1 MEDHKITD
9 NGFIP
14 SDEIEETVL
23 PDNDSKKEQAAE
35 DTVAFTALQA
45 AADNGES
52 DTATDNGDITG
63 TSAANGDESTENT
76 DKPSL
81 TAKGAVNTAYDMFAN
96 AGEFFCRVIAG
107 LFMIP
112 GYLIAKG
119 AVFIWK
125 HTALFRD
132 ALFRIIKEIGN
143 FFLSPLFKSKRAL
156 SRTNKQ
162 IKAAKEQGDSK
173 KAARLYGSI
182 AKNAVF
188 GKQGLAVT
196 LFNYAAPII
205 AIVFLMSV
213 VGYATGTSYAIKLSI
228 DGKFVGYVE
237 SEQVFNDAER
247 IMQERITYIGNEK
260 QIKMEPSYTLEM
272 LGDQS
277 CLNKYQLANL
287 MLQMSDTPIE
297 YAYGMYIDGKF
308 YGALVDNT
316 EIIAELDRILD
327 GYRTDSK
334 DEDVA
339 FVKDIT
345 YVPGLYLS
353 DSIVSTE
360 EIKTL
365 INSKKVEASYYTV
378 QDGDSH
384 LGICAKL
391 GLTLD
396 ELEALNPG
404 INDEDYMLRAG
415 DKILKTQEVP
425 FLSVSISRTESYD
438 VDVPYDTEYVA
449 DDTRYQGVET
459 VTQEGEV
466 GTNKITAKVYYVNGE
481 EVKRTIIKTERVKD
495 PVTEII
501 AQGTLPPQSS
511 HYSDASID
519 TGKKYIWPVEN
530 GTFWEW
536 GWWDGG
542 YAGHRGV
549 DIGAPYGS
557 DVYAGASGTVIFAG
571 WDSGGLGYAVMIL
584 HPDGYTTVYAHNSE
598 LFVYAGQEVTQG
610 ECIAA
615 IGETGLAYG
624 CHCHFEVRYGSERLN
639 PRYYLSG
646 LPDLGY

>member
-1 MEDHKITD
+1 MGNLKIPD
-9 NGFIP
+9 YR
-14 SDEIEETVL
+14 DEIEETVI
-23 PDNDSKKEQAAE
+23 PDNDSEKEELRQS
-35 DTVAFTALQA
+35 TAQPES
-45 AADNGES
+45 DNGS
-52 DTATDNGDITG
+52 GQ
-63 TSAANGDESTENT
+63 TEEKSEEEENKKSYVAVVT
-76 DKPSL
+76 DKVFEFLVMAGQYFCHIIADVFSKPAIYVAHG
-81 TAKGAVNTAYDMFAN
+81 AK
-96 AGEFFCRVIAG
+96 
-107 LFMIP
+107 
-112 GYLIAKG
+112 
-119 AVFIWK
+119 FIWK

-132 ALFRIIKEIGN
+132 AVKRTFCEIGS
-143 FFLSPLFKSKRAL
+143 FFFAPLLKSKRVL
-156 SRTNKQ
+156 QRTNKQ
-162 IKAAKEQGDSK
+162 IKAAKEQGDNK
-173 KAARLYGSI
+173 KAAKLYGSI

-213 VGYATGTSYAIKLSI
+213 VGYATGTNYAIKLTV

-260 QIKMEPSYTLEM
+260 KITMEPSYSLEM
-272 LGDQS
+272 LGDQEY
-277 CLNKYQLANL
+277 LTKYQLANKL
-287 MLQMSDTPIE
+287 LEMSDTPIE
-297 YAYGMYIDGKF
+297 YAYGMYIGGKF

-316 EIIAELDRILD
+316 AVEAELEKILD
-327 GYRTDSK
+327 SYRTDAK

-339 FVKDIT
+339 FEKDIE

-353 DSIVSTE
+353 DSIVSSD
-360 EIKTL
+360 EIIKL
-365 INSKKVEASYYTV
+365 VNSKKEEASYYTV
-378 QDGDSH
+378 VDGDSH
-384 LGICAKL
+384 SGICTKLGISM
-391 GLTLD
+391 D

-404 INDEDYMLRAG
+404 IMDDDYVLRAG
-415 DKILKTQEVP
+415 EKLLKTQEVP
-425 FLSVSISRTESYD
+425 LLSVCISRTETYN
-438 VDVPYDTEYVA
+438 VDVPYETEYQD
-449 DDTRYQGVET
+449 DDTRYEGVET
-459 VTQEGEV
+459 VYQEGEK

-481 EVKRTIIKTERVKD
+481 EVKRTIQKTERVKD

-501 AQGTLPPQSS
+501 LQGTLPPQSS
-511 HYSDASID
+511 HYSDASAD
-519 TGKKYIWPVEN
+519 AGKKYIWPVDG

-549 DIGAPYGS
+549 DIGAPYGT
-557 DVYAGASGTVIFAG
+557 DVYAAATGTVIFAG
-571 WDSGGLGYAVMIL
+571 WDNGGLGNCVMIL

-598 LFVYAGQEVTQG
+598 IFVSAGQAVNQG

-615 IGETGLAYG
+615 VGETGLAYG

>member
-1 MEDHKITD
+1 MGNLKIPD
-9 NGFIP
+9 YR
-14 SDEIEETVL
+14 DEIEETVI
-23 PDNDSKKEQAAE
+23 PDNDSEKEELRQS
-35 DTVAFTALQA
+35 TAQPES
-45 AADNGES
+45 DNGS
-52 DTATDNGDITG
+52 GQ
-63 TSAANGDESTENT
+63 TEEKSEEEENKKSYVAVVT
-76 DKPSL
+76 DKVFEFLVMAGQYFCHIIADVFSKPAIYVAHG
-81 TAKGAVNTAYDMFAN
+81 AK
-96 AGEFFCRVIAG
+96 
-107 LFMIP
+107 
-112 GYLIAKG
+112 
-119 AVFIWK
+119 FIWK

-132 ALFRIIKEIGN
+132 AVKRTFCEIGS
-143 FFLSPLFKSKRAL
+143 FFFAPLLKSKRVL
-156 SRTNKQ
+156 QRTNKQ
-162 IKAAKEQGDSK
+162 IKAAKEQGDNK
-173 KAARLYGSI
+173 KAAKLYGSI

-213 VGYATGTSYAIKLSI
+213 VGYATGTNYAIKLTV

-260 QIKMEPSYTLEM
+260 KITMEPSYSLEM
-272 LGDQS
+272 LGGQEY
-277 CLNKYQLANL
+277 LTKYQLANKL
-287 MLQMSDTPIE
+287 LEMSDTPIE
-297 YAYGMYIDGKF
+297 YAYGMYIGGKF

-316 EIIAELDRILD
+316 AVEAELEKILD
-327 GYRTDSK
+327 SYRTDAK

-339 FVKDIT
+339 FEKDIE

-353 DSIVSTE
+353 DSIVSSD
-360 EIKTL
+360 EIIKL
-365 INSKKVEASYYTV
+365 VNAKKEEASYYTV
-378 QDGDSH
+378 VDGDSH
-384 LGICAKL
+384 SGICTKLGISM
-391 GLTLD
+391 D

-404 INDEDYMLRAG
+404 IMDDDYVLRAG
-415 DKILKTQEVP
+415 EKLLKTQEVP
-425 FLSVSISRTESYD
+425 FLSVCISRTEMYN
-438 VDVPYDTEYVA
+438 VDVPYETEYQD
-449 DDTRYQGVET
+449 DDTRYEGVET
-459 VTQEGEV
+459 VYQEGEK

-481 EVKRTIIKTERVKD
+481 EVKRTIQKTERVKD

-501 AQGTLPPQSS
+501 LQGTLPPQSS
-511 HYSDASID
+511 HYSDASAD
-519 TGKKYIWPVEN
+519 AGKKYIWPVDG

-549 DIGAPYGS
+549 DIGAPYGT
-557 DVYAGASGTVIFAG
+557 DVYAAATGTVIFAG
-571 WDSGGLGYAVMIL
+571 WDNGGLGNCVMIL

-598 LFVYAGQEVTQG
+598 IFVSAGQEVNQG

-615 IGETGLAYG
+615 VGETGLAYG

>member
-1 MEDHKITD
+1 MGNLKIPD
-9 NGFIP
+9 YR
-14 SDEIEETVL
+14 DEIEETVI
-23 PDNDSKKEQAAE
+23 PDNDSEKEELRQS
-35 DTVAFTALQA
+35 TAQPES
-45 AADNGES
+45 DNGSGQTEEKSEEEES
-52 DTATDNGDITG
+52 KKSYVAVV
-63 TSAANGDESTENT
+63 T
-76 DKPSL
+76 DKVFEFLVMAGQYFCHIIADVFSKPAIYVAHG
-81 TAKGAVNTAYDMFAN
+81 AK
-96 AGEFFCRVIAG
+96 
-107 LFMIP
+107 
-112 GYLIAKG
+112 
-119 AVFIWK
+119 FIWK

-132 ALFRIIKEIGN
+132 AVKRTFCEIGS
-143 FFLSPLFKSKRAL
+143 FFFAPLLKSKRVL
-156 SRTNKQ
+156 QRTNKQ
-162 IKAAKEQGDSK
+162 IKAAKEQGDNK
-173 KAARLYGSI
+173 KAAKLYGSI

-213 VGYATGTSYAIKLSI
+213 VGYATGTNYAIKLTV

-260 QIKMEPSYTLEM
+260 KITMEPSYSLEM
-272 LGDQS
+272 LGDQEY
-277 CLNKYQLANL
+277 LTKYQLANKL
-287 MLQMSDTPIE
+287 LEMSDTPIE
-297 YAYGMYIDGKF
+297 YAYGMYIGGKF

-316 EIIAELDRILD
+316 AVEEELEKILD
-327 GYRTDSK
+327 SYRTDAK

-339 FVKDIT
+339 FEKDIE

-353 DSIVSTE
+353 DSIVSSD
-360 EIKTL
+360 EIIKL
-365 INSKKVEASYYTV
+365 VNSKKEEASYYTV
-378 QDGDSH
+378 VDGDSH
-384 LGICAKL
+384 SGICTKLGISM
-391 GLTLD
+391 D

-404 INDEDYMLRAG
+404 IMDEDYVLRAG
-415 DKILKTQEVP
+415 EKLLKTQEVP
-425 FLSVSISRTESYD
+425 FLSVCISRTETYN
-438 VDVPYDTEYVA
+438 VDVPYETEYQD
-449 DDTRYQGVET
+449 DDTRYEGVET
-459 VTQEGEV
+459 VYQEGEK

-481 EVKRTIIKTERVKD
+481 EVKRTIQKTERTKD

-501 AQGTLPPQSS
+501 LQGTLPPQSS
-511 HYSDASID
+511 HYSDASAD
-519 TGKKYIWPVEN
+519 AGKKYIWPVDG

-549 DIGAPYGS
+549 DIGAPYGT
-557 DVYAGASGTVIFAG
+557 DVYAAATGTVIFAG
-571 WDSGGLGYAVMIL
+571 WDNGGLGNCVMIL

-598 LFVYAGQEVTQG
+598 IFVSAGQAVNQG

-615 IGETGLAYG
+615 VGETGLAYG

>member
-1 MEDHKITD
+1 MGNLKIPD
-9 NGFIP
+9 YR
-14 SDEIEETVL
+14 DEIEETVI
-23 PDNDSKKEQAAE
+23 PDNDSEKEELRQS
-35 DTVAFTALQA
+35 TAQPES
-45 AADNGES
+45 DNGS
-52 DTATDNGDITG
+52 GQ
-63 TSAANGDESTENT
+63 TEEKSEEEENKKSYVAVVT
-76 DKPSL
+76 DKVFEFLVMAGQYFCHIIADVFSKPAIYVAHG
-81 TAKGAVNTAYDMFAN
+81 AK
-96 AGEFFCRVIAG
+96 
-107 LFMIP
+107 
-112 GYLIAKG
+112 
-119 AVFIWK
+119 FIWK

-132 ALFRIIKEIGN
+132 AVKRTFCEIGS
-143 FFLSPLFKSKRAL
+143 FFFAPLFKSKRVL
-156 SRTNKQ
+156 QRTNKQ
-162 IKAAKEQGDSK
+162 IKAAKEQGDNK
-173 KAARLYGSI
+173 KAAKLYGSI

-213 VGYATGTSYAIKLSI
+213 VGYATGTNYAIKLTV

-260 QIKMEPSYTLEM
+260 KITMEPSYSLEM
-272 LGDQS
+272 LGDQEY
-277 CLNKYQLANL
+277 LTKYQLANKL
-287 MLQMSDTPIE
+287 LEMSDTPIE
-297 YAYGMYIDGKF
+297 YAYGMYIGGKF

-316 EIIAELDRILD
+316 AVEAELEKILD
-327 GYRTDSK
+327 SYRTDAK

-339 FVKDIT
+339 FEKDIE

-353 DSIVSTE
+353 DSIVSSD
-360 EIKTL
+360 EIIKL
-365 INSKKVEASYYTV
+365 VNSKKEEASYYTV
-378 QDGDSH
+378 VDGDSH
-384 LGICAKL
+384 SGICTKLGISM
-391 GLTLD
+391 D

-404 INDEDYMLRAG
+404 IMDDDYVLRAG
-415 DKILKTQEVP
+415 EKLLKTQEVP
-425 FLSVSISRTESYD
+425 FLSVCISRTETYN
-438 VDVPYDTEYVA
+438 VDVPYETEYQD
-449 DDTRYQGVET
+449 DDTRYEGVET
-459 VTQEGEV
+459 VYQEGEK

-481 EVKRTIIKTERVKD
+481 EVKRTIQKTERVKD

-501 AQGTLPPQSS
+501 LQGTLPPQSS
-511 HYSDASID
+511 HYSDASAD
-519 TGKKYIWPVEN
+519 AGKKYIWPVDG

-549 DIGAPYGS
+549 DIGAPYGT
-557 DVYAGASGTVIFAG
+557 DVYAAATGTVIFAG
-571 WDSGGLGYAVMIL
+571 WDNGGLGNCVMIL

-598 LFVYAGQEVTQG
+598 IFVSAGQAVNQG

-615 IGETGLAYG
+615 VGETGLAYG

>member
-1 MEDHKITD
+1 MGNLKIPD
-9 NGFIP
+9 YR
-14 SDEIEETVL
+14 DEIEETVI
-23 PDNDSKKEQAAE
+23 PDNDSEKEELRQS
-35 DTVAFTALQA
+35 TAQPES
-45 AADNGES
+45 DNGSGQTEEKSEEEES
-52 DTATDNGDITG
+52 KKSYVAVV
-63 TSAANGDESTENT
+63 T
-76 DKPSL
+76 DKVFEFLVMAGQYFCHIIADVFSKPAIYVAHG
-81 TAKGAVNTAYDMFAN
+81 AK
-96 AGEFFCRVIAG
+96 
-107 LFMIP
+107 
-112 GYLIAKG
+112 
-119 AVFIWK
+119 FIWK

-132 ALFRIIKEIGN
+132 AVKRTFCEIGS
-143 FFLSPLFKSKRAL
+143 FFFAPLIKSKRVL
-156 SRTNKQ
+156 QRTNKQ
-162 IKAAKEQGDSK
+162 IKAAKEQGDNK
-173 KAARLYGSI
+173 KAAKLYGSI

-213 VGYATGTSYAIKLSI
+213 VGYATGTNYAIKLTV

-260 QIKMEPSYTLEM
+260 KITMEPSYSLEM
-272 LGDQS
+272 LGDQEY
-277 CLNKYQLANL
+277 LTKYQLANKL
-287 MLQMSDTPIE
+287 LEMSDTPIE
-297 YAYGMYIDGKF
+297 YAYGMYIGGKF

-316 EIIAELDRILD
+316 AVEAELEKILD
-327 GYRTDSK
+327 SYRTDAK

-339 FVKDIT
+339 FEKDIE

-353 DSIVSTE
+353 DSIVSSD
-360 EIKTL
+360 EIIKL
-365 INSKKVEASYYTV
+365 VNSKKEEASYYTV
-378 QDGDSH
+378 VDGDSH
-384 LGICAKL
+384 SGICTKLGISM
-391 GLTLD
+391 D

-404 INDEDYMLRAG
+404 IMDDDYVLRSG
-415 DKILKTQEVP
+415 EKLLKTQEVP
-425 FLSVSISRTESYD
+425 FLSVCISRTETYN
-438 VDVPYDTEYVA
+438 VDVPYETEYQD
-449 DDTRYQGVET
+449 DDTRYEGVET
-459 VTQEGEV
+459 VYQEGEK

-481 EVKRTIIKTERVKD
+481 EVKRTIQKTERVKD

-501 AQGTLPPQSS
+501 LQGTLPPQSS
-511 HYSDASID
+511 HYSDASAD
-519 TGKKYIWPVEN
+519 AGKKYIWPVDG

-549 DIGAPYGS
+549 DIGAPYGT
-557 DVYAGASGTVIFAG
+557 DVYAAATGTVIFAG
-571 WDSGGLGYAVMIL
+571 WDNGGLGNCVMIL

-598 LFVYAGQEVTQG
+598 IFVSAGQAVNQG

-615 IGETGLAYG
+615 VGETGLAYG

>member
-1 MEDHKITD
+1 MGNLKIPD
-9 NGFIP
+9 YR
-14 SDEIEETVL
+14 DEIEETVI
-23 PDNDSKKEQAAE
+23 PDNDSEKEE
-35 DTVAFTALQA
+35 LRKSTAQPES
-45 AADNGES
+45 DNGS
-52 DTATDNGDITG
+52 GQ
-63 TSAANGDESTENT
+63 TEEKSEEEENKKSYVAVVT
-76 DKPSL
+76 DKVFEFLVMAGQYFCHIIADVFSKPAIYVAHG
-81 TAKGAVNTAYDMFAN
+81 AK
-96 AGEFFCRVIAG
+96 
-107 LFMIP
+107 
-112 GYLIAKG
+112 
-119 AVFIWK
+119 FIWK

-132 ALFRIIKEIGN
+132 AVKRTFCEIGS
-143 FFLSPLFKSKRAL
+143 FFFAPLLKSKRVL
-156 SRTNKQ
+156 QRTNKQ
-162 IKAAKEQGDSK
+162 IKAAKEQGDNK
-173 KAARLYGSI
+173 KAAKLYGSI

-213 VGYATGTSYAIKLSI
+213 VGYATGTNYAIKLTV

-260 QIKMEPSYTLEM
+260 KITMEPSYSLEM
-272 LGDQS
+272 LGDQEY
-277 CLNKYQLANL
+277 LTKYQLANKL
-287 MLQMSDTPIE
+287 LEMSDTPIE
-297 YAYGMYIDGKF
+297 YAYGMYIGGKF

-316 EIIAELDRILD
+316 AVEAELEKILD
-327 GYRTDSK
+327 SYRTDAK

-339 FVKDIT
+339 FEKDIE

-353 DSIVSTE
+353 DSIVSSD
-360 EIKTL
+360 EIIKL
-365 INSKKVEASYYTV
+365 VNSKKEEASYYTV
-378 QDGDSH
+378 VDGDSH
-384 LGICAKL
+384 SGICTKLGISM
-391 GLTLD
+391 D

-404 INDEDYMLRAG
+404 IMDDDYVLRAG
-415 DKILKTQEVP
+415 EKLLKTQEVP
-425 FLSVSISRTESYD
+425 FLSVCISRTETYN
-438 VDVPYDTEYVA
+438 VDVPYETEYQD
-449 DDTRYQGVET
+449 DDTRYEGVET
-459 VTQEGEV
+459 VYQEGEK

-481 EVKRTIIKTERVKD
+481 EVKRTIQKTERVKD

-501 AQGTLPPQSS
+501 LQGTLPPQSS
-511 HYSDASID
+511 HYSDASAD
-519 TGKKYIWPVEN
+519 AGKKYIWPVDG

-549 DIGAPYGS
+549 DIGAPYGT
-557 DVYAGASGTVIFAG
+557 DVYAAATGTVIFAG
-571 WDSGGLGYAVMIL
+571 WDNGGLGNCVMIL

-598 LFVYAGQEVTQG
+598 IFVSAGQAVNQG

-615 IGETGLAYG
+615 VGETGLAYG

>member
-1 MEDHKITD
+1 MGNLKIPD
-9 NGFIP
+9 YR
-14 SDEIEETVL
+14 DEIEETVI
-23 PDNDSKKEQAAE
+23 PDNDSEKEELRQS
-35 DTVAFTALQA
+35 TAQPES
-45 AADNGES
+45 DNGSGQTEEKSEEEES
-52 DTATDNGDITG
+52 KKSYVAVV
-63 TSAANGDESTENT
+63 T
-76 DKPSL
+76 DKVFEFLVMAGQYFCHIIADVFSKPAIYVAHG
-81 TAKGAVNTAYDMFAN
+81 AK
-96 AGEFFCRVIAG
+96 
-107 LFMIP
+107 
-112 GYLIAKG
+112 
-119 AVFIWK
+119 FIWK

-132 ALFRIIKEIGN
+132 AVKRTFCEIGS
-143 FFLSPLFKSKRAL
+143 FFFAPLIKSKRVL
-156 SRTNKQ
+156 QRTNKQ
-162 IKAAKEQGDSK
+162 IKAAKEQGDNK
-173 KAARLYGSI
+173 KAAKLYGSI

-213 VGYATGTSYAIKLSI
+213 VGYATGTNYAIKLTV

-260 QIKMEPSYTLEM
+260 KITMEPSYSLEM
-272 LGDQS
+272 LGDQEY
-277 CLNKYQLANL
+277 LTKYQLANKL
-287 MLQMSDTPIE
+287 LEMSDTPIE
-297 YAYGMYIDGKF
+297 YAYGMYIGGKF

-316 EIIAELDRILD
+316 AVEAELEKILD
-327 GYRTDSK
+327 SYRTDAK

-339 FVKDIT
+339 FEKDIE

-353 DSIVSTE
+353 DSIVSSD
-360 EIKTL
+360 EIIKL
-365 INSKKVEASYYTV
+365 VNSKKEEASYYTV
-378 QDGDSH
+378 VDGDSH
-384 LGICAKL
+384 SGICTKLGISM
-391 GLTLD
+391 D

-404 INDEDYMLRAG
+404 IMDDDYVLRAG
-415 DKILKTQEVP
+415 EKLLKTQEVP
-425 FLSVSISRTESYD
+425 FLSVCISRTETYN
-438 VDVPYDTEYVA
+438 VDVPYETEYQD
-449 DDTRYQGVET
+449 DDTRYEGVET
-459 VTQEGEV
+459 VYQEGEK

-481 EVKRTIIKTERVKD
+481 EVKRTIQKTERVKD

-501 AQGTLPPQSS
+501 LQGTLPPQSS
-511 HYSDASID
+511 HYSDASAD
-519 TGKKYIWPVEN
+519 AGKKYIWPVDG

-549 DIGAPYGS
+549 DIGAPYGT
-557 DVYAGASGTVIFAG
+557 DVYAAATGTVIFAG
-571 WDSGGLGYAVMIL
+571 WDNGGLGNCVMIL

-598 LFVYAGQEVTQG
+598 IFVSAGQAVNQG

-615 IGETGLAYG
+615 VGETGLAYG

>member
-1 MEDHKITD
+1 MGNLKIPD
-9 NGFIP
+9 YR
-14 SDEIEETVL
+14 DEIEETVI
-23 PDNDSKKEQAAE
+23 PDNDSEKEELRQS
-35 DTVAFTALQA
+35 TAQPES
-45 AADNGES
+45 DNGS
-52 DTATDNGDITG
+52 GQ
-63 TSAANGDESTENT
+63 TEEKSEEEENKKSYVAVVT
-76 DKPSL
+76 DKVFEFLVMAGQYFCHIIADVFSKPAIYVAHG
-81 TAKGAVNTAYDMFAN
+81 AK
-96 AGEFFCRVIAG
+96 
-107 LFMIP
+107 
-112 GYLIAKG
+112 
-119 AVFIWK
+119 FIWK

-132 ALFRIIKEIGN
+132 AVKRTFCEIGS
-143 FFLSPLFKSKRAL
+143 FFFAPLLKSKRVL
-156 SRTNKQ
+156 QRTNKQ
-162 IKAAKEQGDSK
+162 IKAAKEQGDNK
-173 KAARLYGSI
+173 KAAKLYGSI

-213 VGYATGTSYAIKLSI
+213 VGYATGTNYAIKLTV

-260 QIKMEPSYTLEM
+260 KITMEPSYSLEM
-272 LGDQS
+272 LGGQEY
-277 CLNKYQLANL
+277 LTKYQLANKL
-287 MLQMSDTPIE
+287 LEMSDTPIE
-297 YAYGMYIDGKF
+297 YAYGMYIGGKF

-316 EIIAELDRILD
+316 AVEAELEKILD
-327 GYRTDSK
+327 SYRTDAK

-339 FVKDIT
+339 FEKDIE

-353 DSIVSTE
+353 DSIVSSD
-360 EIKTL
+360 EIIKL
-365 INSKKVEASYYTV
+365 VNSKKEEASYYTV
-378 QDGDSH
+378 VDGDSH
-384 LGICAKL
+384 SGICTKLGISM
-391 GLTLD
+391 D

-404 INDEDYMLRAG
+404 IMDDDYVLRAG
-415 DKILKTQEVP
+415 EKLLKTQEVP
-425 FLSVSISRTESYD
+425 FLSVCISRTETYN
-438 VDVPYDTEYVA
+438 VDVPYETEYQD
-449 DDTRYQGVET
+449 DDTRYEGVET
-459 VTQEGEV
+459 VYQEGEK

-481 EVKRTIIKTERVKD
+481 EVKRTIQKTERVKD

-501 AQGTLPPQSS
+501 LQGTLPPQSS
-511 HYSDASID
+511 HYSDASAD
-519 TGKKYIWPVEN
+519 AGKKYIWPVDG

-549 DIGAPYGS
+549 DIGAPYGT
-557 DVYAGASGTVIFAG
+557 DVYAAATGTVIFAG
-571 WDSGGLGYAVMIL
+571 WDNGGLGNCVMIL

-598 LFVYAGQEVTQG
+598 IFVSAGQAVNQG

-615 IGETGLAYG
+615 VGETGLAYG

>member
-1 MEDHKITD
+1 MGNLKIPD
-9 NGFIP
+9 YR
-14 SDEIEETVL
+14 DEIEETVI
-23 PDNDSKKEQAAE
+23 PDNDSEKEELRQS
-35 DTVAFTALQA
+35 TAQPES
-45 AADNGES
+45 DNGSGQTEEKS
-52 DTATDNGDITG
+52 EEEENKK
-63 TSAANGDESTENT
+63 SYAAVVT
-76 DKPSL
+76 DKVFEFLVMAGQYFCHIIADVFSKPAIYAAHG
-81 TAKGAVNTAYDMFAN
+81 AK
-96 AGEFFCRVIAG
+96 
-107 LFMIP
+107 
-112 GYLIAKG
+112 
-119 AVFIWK
+119 FIWK

-132 ALFRIIKEIGN
+132 AVKRTFCEIGS
-143 FFLSPLFKSKRAL
+143 FFFAPLLKSKRVL
-156 SRTNKQ
+156 QRTNKQ

-173 KAARLYGSI
+173 KAAKLYGSI

-213 VGYATGTSYAIKLSI
+213 VGYATGTNYAIKLTV

-260 QIKMEPSYTLEM
+260 KITMEPSYSLEM
-272 LGDQS
+272 LGDQEY
-277 CLNKYQLANL
+277 LTKYQLANKL
-287 MLQMSDTPIE
+287 LEMSDTPIE
-297 YAYGMYIDGKF
+297 YAYGMYIGGKF

-316 EIIAELDRILD
+316 AVEAELEKILD
-327 GYRTDSK
+327 SYRTDAK

-339 FVKDIT
+339 FEKDIE

-353 DSIVSTE
+353 DSIVSSD
-360 EIKTL
+360 EIIKL
-365 INSKKVEASYYTV
+365 VNSKKEEASYYTV
-378 QDGDSH
+378 VDGDSH
-384 LGICAKL
+384 SGICTKLGISL
-391 GLTLD
+391 E

-404 INDEDYMLRAG
+404 IMDEDYVLRAG
-415 DKILKTQEVP
+415 EKLLKTQEVP
-425 FLSVSISRTESYD
+425 FLSVSISRTETYN
-438 VDVPYDTEYVA
+438 VDVPYETQYED
-449 DDTRYQGVET
+449 DDTRYEGVET
-459 VTQEGEV
+459 VSQEGEK
-466 GTNKITAKVYYVNGE
+466 GSNKITAKVYYVNGE
-481 EVKRTIIKTERVKD
+481 EVKRTIMKTERVKE

-501 AQGTLPPQSS
+501 LQGTLPPQSS
-511 HYSDASID
+511 HYSDASAD
-519 TGKKYIWPVEN
+519 AGKKYIWPVDG

-549 DIGAPYGS
+549 DIGAPYGT
-557 DVYAGASGTVIFAG
+557 DVYAAATGTVVFAG
-571 WDSGGLGYAVMIL
+571 WDNGGLGNCVMIL

-598 LFVYAGQEVTQG
+598 IFVSAGQEVNQG

-615 IGETGLAYG
+615 VGETGLAYG

>member
-1 MEDHKITD
+1 MGNLKIPD
-9 NGFIP
+9 YR
-14 SDEIEETVL
+14 DEIEETVI
-23 PDNDSKKEQAAE
+23 PDNDSEKEELRQS
-35 DTVAFTALQA
+35 TAQPES
-45 AADNGES
+45 DNGS
-52 DTATDNGDITG
+52 GQ
-63 TSAANGDESTENT
+63 TEEKSEEEENKKSYVAVVT
-76 DKPSL
+76 DKVFEFLVMAGQYFCHIIADVFSKPAIYVAHG
-81 TAKGAVNTAYDMFAN
+81 AK
-96 AGEFFCRVIAG
+96 
-107 LFMIP
+107 
-112 GYLIAKG
+112 
-119 AVFIWK
+119 FIWK

-132 ALFRIIKEIGN
+132 AVKRTFCEIGS
-143 FFLSPLFKSKRAL
+143 FFFAPLLKSKRVL
-156 SRTNKQ
+156 QRTNKQ
-162 IKAAKEQGDSK
+162 IKAAKEQGDNK
-173 KAARLYGSI
+173 KAAKLYGSI

-213 VGYATGTSYAIKLSI
+213 VGYATGTNYAIKLTV

-260 QIKMEPSYTLEM
+260 KITMEPSYSLEM
-272 LGDQS
+272 LGDQEY
-277 CLNKYQLANL
+277 LTKYQLANKL
-287 MLQMSDTPIE
+287 LEMSDTPIE
-297 YAYGMYIDGKF
+297 YAYGMYIGGKF

-316 EIIAELDRILD
+316 AVEAELEKILD
-327 GYRTDSK
+327 SYRTDAK

-339 FVKDIT
+339 FEKDIE

-353 DSIVSTE
+353 DSIVSSD
-360 EIKTL
+360 EIIKL
-365 INSKKVEASYYTV
+365 VNSKKEEASYYTV
-378 QDGDSH
+378 VDGDSH
-384 LGICAKL
+384 SGICTKLGISM
-391 GLTLD
+391 D

-404 INDEDYMLRAG
+404 IMDDDYVLRAG
-415 DKILKTQEVP
+415 EKLLKTQEVP
-425 FLSVSISRTESYD
+425 FLSVCISRTETYN
-438 VDVPYDTEYVA
+438 VDVPYETEYQD
-449 DDTRYQGVET
+449 DDTRYEGVET
-459 VTQEGEV
+459 VYQGEK

-481 EVKRTIIKTERVKD
+481 EVKRTIQKTERVKD

-501 AQGTLPPQSS
+501 LQGTLPPQSS
-511 HYSDASID
+511 HYSDASAD
-519 TGKKYIWPVEN
+519 AGKKYIWPVDG

-549 DIGAPYGS
+549 DIGAPYGT
-557 DVYAGASGTVIFAG
+557 DVYAAATGTVIFAG
-571 WDSGGLGYAVMIL
+571 WDNGGLGNCVMIL

-598 LFVYAGQEVTQG
+598 IFVSAGQAVNQG

-615 IGETGLAYG
+615 VGETGLAYG